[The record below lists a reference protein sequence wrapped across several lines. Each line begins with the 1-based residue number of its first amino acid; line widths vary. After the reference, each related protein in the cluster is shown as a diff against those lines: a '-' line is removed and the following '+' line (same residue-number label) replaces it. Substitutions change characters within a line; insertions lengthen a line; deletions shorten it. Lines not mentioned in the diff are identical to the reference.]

1 MAKKKKTQN
10 ARVSRGPVTKYYKAT
25 YINSDGAREDEVYIS
40 DSIQSAERYA
50 SGTNA
55 HGRTLERLLEYDT
68 LIDAL
73 L

>member
-1 MAKKKKTQN
+1 MAKKTKKTA
-10 ARVSRGPVTKYYKAT
+10 ARVTGPVTKYYKAT
-25 YINSDGAREDEVYIS
+25 YVNRDGTREDEVYIS

-55 HGRTLERLLEYDT
+55 HGRTLERLLEYDE

>member
-1 MAKKKKTQN
+1 MTKKTKKTT
-10 ARVSRGPVTKYYKAT
+10 ARVSMGPVTKYYKAT
-25 YINSDGAREDEVYIS
+25 YINSDGTREDEVYVS

-55 HGRTLERLLEYDT
+55 HGRTLERLLEYDE